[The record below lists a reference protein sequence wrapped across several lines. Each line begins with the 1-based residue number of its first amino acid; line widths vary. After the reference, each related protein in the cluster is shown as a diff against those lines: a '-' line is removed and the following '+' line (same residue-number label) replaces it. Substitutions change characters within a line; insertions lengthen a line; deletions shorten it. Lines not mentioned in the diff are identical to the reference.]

1 MKSVRVSVFAS
12 FLLGAAATYIGAEVS
27 RAFWAWN
34 ESSSSV
40 GSYVASTIVSWLLI
54 ALGGTG
60 AALLANR
67 YAAAAPAMLVNAARL
82 SRNSTSW
89 RVARSV
95 AALVIAAA
103 WLATAVFGSPA
114 VITASTARDI
124 ASYKW
129 IAQQQALPLS
139 APFPR
144 INHTVAAPVL
154 PGVILLWHGVQLA
167 GQAGGG
173 GWELWF
179 WFGPSPRLVHSWPR
193 WYS

>member
-1 MKSVRVSVFAS
+1 MKSARVFVFAS
-12 FLLGAAATYIGAEVS
+12 FLLGAAATYIGAEAS

-34 ESSSSV
+34 ASAGSV
-40 GSYVASTIVSWLLI
+40 GSYVAGTVVSWLLI

-60 AALLANR
+60 AALLAHR

-82 SRNSTSW
+82 PRHPALSRL
-89 RVARSV
+89 VPSV
-95 AALVIAAA
+95 AALVMAAA

-144 INHTVAAPVL
+144 INHTVSAPLL

-173 GWELWF
+173 GWELWL
-179 WFGPSPRLVHSWPR
+179 WYGATPRLVHSWPR

>member
-27 RAFWAWN
+27 RAFWAWH

-67 YAAAAPAMLVNAARL
+67 YAAAAPAMLVKAGL

-89 RVARSV
+89 RVVRSV

-173 GWELWF
+173 GWELWL
-179 WFGPSPRLVHSWPR
+179 WFGPGPRLVHSWPR

>member
-1 MKSVRVSVFAS
+1 MKPVRLSVIAS

-34 ESSSSV
+34 DSPGSV
-40 GSYVASTIVSWLLI
+40 GSYVASTIVSWLLML
-54 ALGGTG
+54 LGGTG

-67 YAAAAPAMLVNAARL
+67 YSAATPANLVNAARL
-82 SRNSTSW
+82 SRHSASW
-89 RVARSV
+89 RLVRSTTAFV
-95 AALVIAAA
+95 VTAA
-103 WLATAVFGSPA
+103 WLATAVVGSPA

-144 INHTVAAPVL
+144 INHTVSAPLL
-154 PGVILLWHGVQLA
+154 PGVLLLWHGVQLA

-173 GWELWF
+173 GWELWL
-179 WFGPSPRLVHSWPR
+179 WYGATPRLMHSWPR